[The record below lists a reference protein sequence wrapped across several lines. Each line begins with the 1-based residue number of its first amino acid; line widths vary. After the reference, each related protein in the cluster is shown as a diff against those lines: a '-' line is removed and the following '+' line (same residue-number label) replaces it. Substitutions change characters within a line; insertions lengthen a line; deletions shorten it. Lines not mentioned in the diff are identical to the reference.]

1 MATATKP
8 TSPVASNPL
17 AALND
22 AIRIAKA
29 KVDTR
34 GIQLRKDRE
43 AFERTGFT
51 APEEGENPA
60 ALATAMAAHEA
71 ERQRLQSLERNHRP
85 AVALM
90 DLLDDAADAKPMLT
104 GAIKYLRAKANATPT
119 PKAET
124 VIAVHVLPSGGLF
137 GTPLPIDLDA
147 ELAALETSIRS
158 FPEGG
163 DTFEKLTG
171 ALNRLDSEINAR
183 AAKAKPVEQARR
195 MDKPFVVVPK
205 PHASSTP
212 LTLAQVAPL
221 PAPPAITQ
229 QAPRPSRS
237 IVNA

>member
-1 MATATKP
+1 MTATATKP
-8 TSPVASNPL
+8 VPVTPRNPL
-17 AALND
+17 TALND
-22 AIRIAKA
+22 AIRVAKA
-29 KVDTR
+29 KVDAK

-43 AFERTGFT
+43 AFERTGFK
-51 APEEGENPA
+51 APEGENTA
-60 ALATAMAAHEA
+60 ALATAMAAYDA

-85 AVALM
+85 AVVLM

-119 PKAET
+119 PKVEA
-124 VIAVHVLPSGGLF
+124 VIAAHVLPCGGLF
-137 GTPLPIDLDA
+137 GTPPPIDLDA
-147 ELAALETSIRS
+147 ELSKLETAIRS

-212 LTLAQVAPL
+212 LALAQVAPL
-221 PAPPAITQ
+221 PAPPAIAQ
-229 QAPRPSRS
+229 QATRASRS